1 MYMYVYVYICIYIY
15 IEIGFQPRH
24 FRYSTTLCFCISF
37 SGILTM
43 KNEWHVFQSIEYGW
57 CFLFAGLLVINMFF
71 ISIRDDH
78 VIQENCGNP
87 HENQPFSIGDF
98 PIWIISIGQKNTN
111 PLEKSKW
118 FPDESMIGWFYG
130 FTMVYF
136 HCSVVFLVYI
146 PWVIAQSLKCPRPIF
161 FQRKN
166 MSAVDNFLG
175 MAVRISREKT
185 WIEVFGTAALPN
197 DYFQCGSSVSR
208 ADFLKI

>member
-1 MYMYVYVYICIYIY
+1 MCIYIY

-24 FRYSTTLCFCISF
+24 FRYSTTLCFCIFF

-43 KNEWHVFQSIEYGW
+43 KNEWHFFQSIEYGW
-57 CFLFAGLLVINMFF
+57 FFFWLVYWLLTCSLYQFEMTMSSRKIAGIPTKINHSQLE
-71 ISIRDDH
+71 ISL
-78 VIQENCGNP
+78 
-87 HENQPFSIGDF
+87 
-98 PIWIISIGQKNTN
+98 WIISIGQKNTN

-118 FPDESMIGWFYG
+118 FPDESMICWFYG
-130 FTMVYF
+130 FTIVYF

-197 DYFQCGSSVSR
+197 DYFQWGSSVSR